1 MAATVP
7 PSDTRRIY
15 LARHGET
22 SLNAAGL
29 LRGRLDPDLT
39 ERGERQA
46 EALANALDGLW
57 IDAVVASP
65 LRRAVNTAMA
75 VARRIGLMVATDDD
89 FVDRDYGEWAGSSLD
104 EVSARWGSIDLA
116 PGVESRS
123 SVIERA
129 MRGLQRVAHLEG
141 HGAALIVSHDAVNRL
156 VLSQLD
162 SHLPEPLAQAT
173 GCYNVL
179 SSSED
184 GWTVESVN
192 NVPRIQDSPA

>member
-1 MAATVP
+1 MTLP
-7 PSDTRRIY
+7 RSDSRRIY

-22 SLNAAGL
+22 SLNASGL
-29 LRGRLDPDLT
+29 LRGHLDPDLT
-39 ERGERQA
+39 ERGQRQA
-46 EALANALDGLW
+46 EALANTLDGVG
-57 IDAVVASP
+57 IDLVVASP

-75 VARRIGLMVATDDD
+75 VARQAGLTVATDDD

-104 EVSARWGSIDLA
+104 DVNARWGSIDLA

-129 MRGLQRVAHLEG
+129 MRGLQRVACLEG

-156 VLSQLD
+156 ILSQLD
-162 SHLPEPLAQAT
+162 SHLSEPLAQAT

-179 SSSED
+179 SSSEH

-192 NVPRIQDSPA
+192 NVPRLEDGSA